1 MSDGCQIIKGDINI
15 AEAFATYFKSTFT
28 PSSLTGK
35 FTDPGTCLSS
45 LALVIDKI
53 FEGDET
59 CMNMKR
65 EAETTTVLGD
75 TESYDSFGGPHTK
88 RPTRQRHDVTT
99 TVPEDTRLTHSLD
112 IRRLLSSDLH
122 HQRDSSKPFR
132 GGLPLACLIPAYFW
146 CFFAISKISPLT

>member
-1 MSDGCQIIKGDINI
+1 MDGCQIIKGDINI
-15 AEAFATYFKSTFT
+15 AEAFATYFKSTFI

-75 TESYDSFGGPHTK
+75 TERWFMNTYP
-88 RPTRQRHDVTT
+88 RRHVS
-99 TVPEDTRLTHSLD
+99 V
-112 IRRLLSSDLH
+112 SSTD
-122 HQRDSSKPFR
+122 
-132 GGLPLACLIPAYFW
+132 CTIP
-146 CFFAISKISPLT
+146 